1 MNTQLFLESRSRD
14 DAGEAWRGAPEDAPA
29 FSSARSGRRVLV
41 ADDDPNVRSVIARQ
55 LVEEGYEVVLARHGG
70 EALEYARAGEPF
82 DLLITDVR
90 MPVVGGWELSSR
102 LRERWP
108 TLPVLYISGYDAEL
122 TGENVRATTSTVFL
136 RKPFDLDELSRLVA
150 RLLGGA

>member
-1 MNTQLFLESRSRD
+1 MNTQLLLEGHSRD
-14 DAGEAWRGAPEDAPA
+14 DAGEAWRGAPKDVPA
-29 FSSARSGRRVLV
+29 FSSAPIGRRVLV
-41 ADDDPNVRSVIARQ
+41 ADDDPNVRAIIARQ

-70 EALEYARAGEPF
+70 EALDYGYAGQPF
-82 DLLITDVR
+82 DLLITDIR

-108 TLPVLYISGYDAEL
+108 ALRVLYISGYDVEL
-122 TGENVRATTSTVFL
+122 TRDAVRVPTSSVFL

-150 RLLGGA
+150 RLLEGA